1 MIVEVKNGENL
12 AALVKAFPNA
22 EVRALITRP
31 AMDCWRVTIPGQP
44 PEPPK
49 LDPDLEKAI
58 VDAGVDCPGC
68 GNPLDGI
75 PCPICNEDGLLDP
88 DPKGPEAVKDF
99 LATNPATRDSVSGS
113 ATTGGKPRRKFDPL
127 PKSQR
132 GRKKKTETGRKTRK
146 RARKKKKG

>member
-99 LATNPATRDSVSGS
+99 LATNPATRDSVSRVAG
-113 ATTGGKPRRKFDPL
+113 TTGGKPRRKFDPL
-127 PKSQR
+127 PESQR
-132 GRKKKTETGRKTRK
+132 GPKKKTETGRKARK
-146 RARKKKKG
+146 RARKKKG